1 MATTLGVGFL
11 GAGPV
16 TQAIHVPVLA
26 TMPDRFRVVSVM
38 DVDAEIAAK
47 VADRCG
53 AKAVTTAEATIE
65 DPAVDILAICS
76 PNNFHADQVIA
87 GCEAGMRAILCEKPL
102 AVSTEEA
109 QRIRNAVQRYGTPV
123 MVGTMHAYDPAYR
136 AAKTAWIETGNTARF
151 VQSAIYLPGND
162 VFINQATDQRN
173 VLPVRRDRGDAVAFS
188 AHLFQAA
195 ILGLAIHN
203 VPLVRNYYPHVG
215 VVRSARHVKP
225 FGYSVLLAN
234 GDQSASLQAL
244 MPGAWPPKWRFKVI
258 GDRAQLGIE
267 FPPSYVLSGSARA
280 TLLVG
285 DIARTFSFR
294 ESGYEN
300 QWRHLHDVVAKQED
314 LIIPFDVALNDIEF
328 ALSLA
333 RSGSEIIGSAA

>member
-26 TMPDRFRVVSVM
+26 TMPDRFHVASVM

-53 AKAVTTAEATIE
+53 AKAETTAEATIE
-65 DPAVDILAICS
+65 DPSVDILAICS
-76 PNNFHADQVIA
+76 PNSFHADQVIA
-87 GCEAGMRAILCEKPL
+87 ACEAGKRAILCEKPL
-102 AVSTEEA
+102 AVGTEEA
-109 QRIRNAVQRYGTPV
+109 RRIRSAVQRYGTPV

-136 AAKTAWIETGNTARF
+136 AAKAAWMETGNTARF

-173 VLPVRRDRGDAVAFS
+173 VGTVRRGGGDGRAFS
-188 AHLFQAA
+188 AHAFEAA
-195 ILGLAIHN
+195 ILGLGIHN
-203 VPLVRNYYPHVG
+203 VPLVRHYYPSVG
-215 VVRSARHVKP
+215 EVRSARHVKP
-225 FGYSVLLAN
+225 FGYSVVLAN
-234 GDQSASLQAL
+234 GDQNASLQAL
-244 MPGAWPPKWRFKVI
+244 MPGDWSPKWRFKVI
-258 GDRAQLGIE
+258 GERAQLSVE
-267 FPPSYVLSGSARA
+267 FPPSYVLSGSGRA
-280 TLLVG
+280 TLVVG
-285 DIARTFSFR
+285 DTARTFSFG
-294 ESGYEN
+294 ESGYEI

-314 LIIPFDVALNDIEF
+314 LIIPFDVAANDLEF